1 MIVVNL
7 FGGPN
12 TGKSTTAS
20 GVFHLMKIFGMNVEL
35 VTEYAKDMTW
45 ENRHNILSDQ
55 LYILAKQN
63 RKLERLRDK
72 VDYVVTD
79 SPVILG
85 LNYTPENYY
94 PHFES
99 LVFDVW
105 NTYDNHN
112 YYLTNNGDLTYNEA
126 GRNQNKTQA
135 KELDEKIYKFLVN
148 NGVPFKS
155 QLIDA
160 KDKNLMSNHVGR
172 IFSDVTG
179 YDLWDEVCG

>member
-20 GVFHLMKIFGMNVEL
+20 GVFHLMKIVGLNVEL

-63 RKLERLRDK
+63 RKLERLRNK
-72 VDYVVTD
+72 VDFVVTD

-85 LNYTPENYY
+85 LNYTPEDYY
-94 PHFES
+94 PHFKGV
-99 LVFDVW
+99 VFDVW
-105 NTYDNHN
+105 NTYDNKS
-112 YYLTNNGDLTYNEA
+112 YYLANNGDLTYNET
-126 GRNQNKTQA
+126 GRNQNQQQA
-135 KELDEKIYKFLVN
+135 KELDEKVHKFLIDNKVD
-148 NGVPFKS
+148 FKR

-160 KDKNLMSNHVGR
+160 KNKNIMTNHVND
-172 IFSDVTG
+172 IFKDVTG
-179 YDLWDEVCG
+179 IDLWGENNV